1 MNWIICCLHCEFRM
15 SSESKCFRPPEIC
28 SCRFLGDNR
37 SLNNQQTFNL
47 PNTKSSGPLNS
58 RYRYKNTSVFAK
70 KYDTFALLTEISN
83 KQCHL
88 SHWKKEKR
96 ADYSMLKICKR
107 KSCFYVHISRGS
119 LIDLSQTWLEV
130 LLIAWERTRSLSQNK
145 VLNQFPFKRLEQK
158 K

>member
-1 MNWIICCLHCEFRM
+1 M
-15 SSESKCFRPPEIC
+15 SSESKCFLLPGIRF
-28 SCRFLGDNR
+28 CRFLGDKW

-47 PNTKSSGPLNS
+47 PYTKSSGPLNS
-58 RYRYKNTSVFAK
+58 RYRHKNTTFLRRNMTLLHFLLKSQINNAIFLIEIK
-70 KYDTFALLTEISN
+70 KRHRTI
-83 KQCHL
+83 
-88 SHWKKEKR
+88 
-96 ADYSMLKICKR
+96 SMLKICKR

-145 VLNQFPFKRLEQK
+145 VFNQFPFKRLEQK